1 MSKGKQDSPTNE
13 PSNPT
18 HKLLPARV
26 HDTLPGKL
34 LLLPVRMRP
43 FFPAQT
49 MPIVLPEALWRE
61 TVERVGNTPQQL
73 VGLILA
79 RPTGSEALTTADF
92 RPMGTVVRMRS
103 PSTPTVAS
111 PTRKSSD
118 HIVAPGPSARRLSF
132 YSPKSERV
140 PDTKI
145 PDEHNDRGRG
155 RHTRSRRASASCSNQ
170 KERVSF

>member
-61 TVERVGNTPQQL
+61 TVGGQHTSATGWAHFGAAERQ
-73 VGLILA
+73 
-79 RPTGSEALTTADF
+79 R
-92 RPMGTVVRMRS
+92 GTH
-103 PSTPTVAS
+103 
-111 PTRKSSD
+111 D
-118 HIVAPGPSARRLSF
+118 G
-132 YSPKSERV
+132 
-140 PDTKI
+140 
-145 PDEHNDRGRG
+145 
-155 RHTRSRRASASCSNQ
+155 
-170 KERVSF
+170 